1 MCLPLKFSEMWV
13 ISQAYAEEKQRR
25 EAEERKRNEGE
36 VISRWYQLLSSIIT
50 RQRLNN
56 CYGSGR
62 PDNSGKMVKLNAGD
76 GDENQSRKQQQ
87 VERMELEHHVVA
99 PSSGAQMVEHEHE
112 HVFLTENQTF
122 CDKTSLVIKRCQCGF
137 SIEVEEL

>member
-1 MCLPLKFSEMWV
+1 MCLPLKFSEMLV
-13 ISQAYAEEKQRR
+13 TSQAYAEEKERR
-25 EAEERKRNEGE
+25 EAEERKKNERE

-56 CYGSGR
+56 CYGSGQ

-76 GDENQSRKQQQ
+76 GGENQRQQQ
-87 VERMELEHHVVA
+87 VERMELEQHVLA
-99 PSSGAQMVEHEHE
+99 PGLGAQMVEHEHE
-112 HVFLTENQTF
+112 HMFLTENQSF
-122 CDKTSLVIKRCQCGF
+122 CDKSSLVIKRCQCGF